1 MSNLHPVMQ
10 QAIAPFIAPGFQRC
24 SHVSPNPERGTV
36 RFEYTLGEI
45 DLACDI
51 EYEQAS
57 GDGWNEPR
65 EPESATLCA
74 AYVRDVDISELLD
87 DDQRA
92 EIEEAFL
99 TQDRYD

>member
-1 MSNLHPVMQ
+1 MNSNLHPVMQ
-10 QAIAPFIAPGFQRC
+10 QALAPFVPGFQRC

-51 EYEQAS
+51 EYERAS
-57 GDGWNEPR
+57 GDGWNEPH

-74 AYVRDVDISELLD
+74 AYVRDVAISELLD

-92 EIEEAFL
+92 QIEEAYL
-99 TQDRYD
+99 CQDGDD